1 MKAKGKSSKRAF
13 GNEWQE
19 TDEYDL
25 QLKVTLKNNA
35 IVRSSGSEQKYENC
49 FKKFS
54 TSFAKITFFSNMI
67 T

>member
-1 MKAKGKSSKRAF
+1 MKAKGKPFERAF
-13 GNEWQE
+13 GNKWQE
-19 TDEYDL
+19 TDEYDR

-49 FKKFS
+49 FKKYS
-54 TSFAKITFFSNMI
+54 TSFAKITYFSNMI